1 MFIIGIAG
9 GTGSGKTTV
18 VKKLIERLPK
28 GEVVVIPQDSYYK
41 DSSDVPAEERQNI
54 NFDHPDAF
62 EWPLLA
68 KHIEQLK
75 QGHAVEQPIY
85 DYITSSRQKET
96 IHVEPRE
103 IIIVEGIMALR
114 DFHLRQQMDLKIFV
128 DADADDRLIRVVQR
142 DIVERGR
149 TVEAVMERYQRVLK
163 PMHEQFIET
172 CKRYADVII
181 PQGGHNNAAINM
193 LVKFIKQELKEKK

>member
-114 DFHLRQQMDLKIFV
+114 DYHLRQQMDLKIFV

-149 TVEAVMERYQRVLK
+149 TVEAVMERYQRVRK